1 MGQLLQLHPR
11 HRKAAQYAGG
21 RRRPGSRSRRVAG
34 SQGRGRRRFHEERGS
49 RPGSGGQEKRRR
61 GGAFWRHFRWGGA
74 SGSPAQIEK
83 SLVPGCHQA
92 LCVPSRLPRA
102 SWPRVSW
109 ARRGWVSEP
118 LHGSLGADG
127 ESPARRGSGAGYAWA
142 LGGVLSGLLSS
153 STGGWVRR
161 GLPGPAAES
170 RVHIAVQAGPGL
182 PFGRAG
188 RVRERRLLRA
198 GLLQGC
204 RRPSSLPRRLNVES
218 ELSS

>member
-21 RRRPGSRSRRVAG
+21 RRRPGSRSRGVAG
-34 SQGRGRRRFHEERGS
+34 SQGRGRHRFHEERGS
-49 RPGSGGQEKRRR
+49 RPGSGGQEKRRRRR

-83 SLVPGCHQA
+83 SLVPGCHPA

-153 STGGWVRR
+153 STGGMGPARSSRPGRR
-161 GLPGPAAES
+161 VPRAYRGAGRPGAALREDREGPRAQAPACGTPAGLPPT
-170 RVHIAVQAGPGL
+170 
-182 PFGRAG
+182 
-188 RVRERRLLRA
+188 
-198 GLLQGC
+198 
-204 RRPSSLPRRLNVES
+204 
-218 ELSS
+218 